1 MRKYLAC
8 LTDEFLEKNNRL
20 TMRKDV
26 RVFEVGTI
34 DFKNQ
39 KIKDVLNENEY
50 DIDDVH
56 LMEFLEKEDTNGKEL
71 HEGAIVKAK
80 AMYGMGTTQNK
91 EELVGFIEYCDRFVN
106 YSFVTANEY
115 IPITSITDIEK
126 IGIMPIDSN
135 LLDF

>member
-1 MRKYLAC
+1 MMKYLAC
-8 LTDEFLEKNNRL
+8 FTDEFLEKNNRS

-34 DFKNQ
+34 DFKNS
-39 KIKDVLNENEY
+39 KIKDTLNENEF

-56 LMEFLEKEDTNGKEL
+56 LMKFLEKKDIKGKEL
-71 HEGAIVKAK
+71 HEGAIIKAK
-80 AMYGMGTTQNK
+80 AMYGMGPIKNK
-91 EELVGFIEYCDRFVN
+91 EELVGFIEYFDHFIN
-106 YSFVTANEY
+106 YSLVTANEY
-115 IPITSITDIEK
+115 IPITNITDIEK